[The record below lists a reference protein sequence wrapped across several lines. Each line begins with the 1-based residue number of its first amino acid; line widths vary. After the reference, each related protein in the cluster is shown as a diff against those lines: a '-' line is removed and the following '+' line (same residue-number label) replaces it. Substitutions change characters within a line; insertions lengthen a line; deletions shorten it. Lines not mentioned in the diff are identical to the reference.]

1 MPARDGYS
9 AQQASVP
16 YTRAMLYEGLPAH
29 NVALLDELMG
39 NVLATASMTKVDIA
53 FEKYWKPIAEAYGW
67 PEIIE
72 TDDPER
78 GGKLVTFVLKLLED
92 KRLVADSIQSYV
104 WGLRW
109 KMKLAHQ
116 ADPVYGLMNWHH
128 FMTSVR
134 VRAHVPHEPRRA
146 LPLRLIIA
154 MLATIDVDVF
164 WEVQFAVFMLILLG
178 TFSRSECPCPKTFT
192 GKEKWDPTK
201 HWMVQDIL
209 IKLVAGTY
217 VLAVRFKKI
226 KQDRRIERAAAR
238 GDHRLEIKR
247 GEAAKGGSDWSYIG
261 DAPGN
266 ALSPFMW
273 YQRLMRFY
281 SGPRPA
287 ETPFFMAKDRVR
299 PYTYSAGLKDLQV
312 MLKRVSPDDT
322 DFALHGIR
330 VEGWNRAAA
339 DNAALAEAHGGWKP
353 GNASRYSRF
362 QLADVFTI
370 FPKMV
375 SPTGPTD
382 VPMVA
387 CWPADDTPSDDGLAE
402 DEEDVDDEV
411 EDDEDDGGNGD
422 TGAGAMPPPGV
433 PPTGPGG
440 ATVTVYTDDLAI
452 TGTPAAV
459 TTQLADIRAGVAAL
473 PLLGQPVVTP
483 VESEA
488 DGYVGAAIRMAILNT
503 RASTFLSPTSRALAR
518 LRRTLE

>member
-16 YTRAMLYEGLPAH
+16 YTRAMLYDGLPAH
-29 NVALLDELMG
+29 NIGLLDDLMG
-39 NVLATASMTKVDIA
+39 NALSASSMAKVDIV
-53 FEKYWKPIAEAYGW
+53 FEKYWKPIAETYGW
-67 PEIIE
+67 PEIIK

-164 WEVQFAVFMLILLG
+164 WEVQFGVFMIILLG

-226 KQDRRIERAAAR
+226 KQDRRIERAEAR
-238 GDHRLEIKR
+238 GDHRLEVQR
-247 GEAAKGGSDWSYIG
+247 GEAAKGGSDWSYVG
-261 DAPGN
+261 DAPGH
-266 ALSPFMW
+266 ALSPFLW

-287 ETPFFMAKDRVR
+287 ESPFFMAKDRVR
-299 PYTYSAGLKDLQV
+299 PYTYSAGLKDLQG
-312 MLKRVSPDDT
+312 MLTRVSPDDT

-362 QLADVFTI
+362 QLADFFTI

-382 VPMVA
+382 VPT
-387 CWPADDTPSDDGLAE
+387 WW
-402 DEEDVDDEV
+402 
-411 EDDEDDGGNGD
+411 
-422 TGAGAMPPPGV
+422 
-433 PPTGPGG
+433 
-440 ATVTVYTDDLAI
+440 
-452 TGTPAAV
+452 
-459 TTQLADIRAGVAAL
+459 RAGRRMTRRAMM
-473 PLLGQPVVTP
+473 GWRTRRRTWKTRSRTTRTTRGTVTP
-483 VESEA
+483 VPGLCHHRGSRPRFRRSLQMVRPESRLCRCSGSLWWRLSSPRQTGMWGRRFAWPSSTLGLVPFSRLPRGHWPVCGALSNEA
-488 DGYVGAAIRMAILNT
+488 PNLTHGLH
-503 RASTFLSPTSRALAR
+503 
-518 LRRTLE
+518 

>member
-16 YTRAMLYEGLPAH
+16 YTRAMLYDGLPAH
-29 NVALLDELMG
+29 NIGLLDDLMG
-39 NVLATASMTKVDIA
+39 NALSASSMAKVDIV
-53 FEKYWKPIAEAYGW
+53 FEKYWKPIAETYGW
-67 PEIIE
+67 PEIIK

-164 WEVQFAVFMLILLG
+164 WEVQFAVFMIILLG

-226 KQDRRIERAAAR
+226 KQDRRIERAEAR
-238 GDHRLEIKR
+238 GDHRLEVQR
-247 GEAAKGGSDWSYIG
+247 GEAAKGGSDWSYVG
-261 DAPGN
+261 DAPGH
-266 ALSPFMW
+266 ALSPFLW

-287 ETPFFMAKDRVR
+287 ESPFFMAKDRVR

-387 CWPADDTPSDDGLAE
+387 CWPADDTPSDDGLADE
-402 DEEDVDDEV
+402 EEDVEDEV
-411 EDDEDDGGNGD
+411 EDDEDDEGDGD

-433 PPTGPGG
+433 PP
-440 ATVTVYTDDLAI
+440 
-452 TGTPAAV
+452 AV
-459 TTQLADIRAGVAAL
+459 PTQLADGQAGVAAL
-473 PLLGQPVVTP
+473 PLLGQPVVAP